1 MSALSNEEKKSHFKN
16 LTYLALIDGQI
27 DDSEKHLLAYLG
39 AKLGL
44 TETEIQEVLRNP
56 ATVRPAFPASPDQRL
71 EQVNELVAMLVIDK
85 TIQTDELRFCLN
97 LAGRLGIHRD
107 QVKATLA
114 DLIRRRQPHKAK
126 SAIASELDT
135 MFREAG

>member
-56 ATVRPAFPASPDQRL
+56 ATVRPAFPASPDH
-71 EQVNELVAMLVIDK
+71 
-85 TIQTDELRFCLN
+85 
-97 LAGRLGIHRD
+97 RLGIHRD